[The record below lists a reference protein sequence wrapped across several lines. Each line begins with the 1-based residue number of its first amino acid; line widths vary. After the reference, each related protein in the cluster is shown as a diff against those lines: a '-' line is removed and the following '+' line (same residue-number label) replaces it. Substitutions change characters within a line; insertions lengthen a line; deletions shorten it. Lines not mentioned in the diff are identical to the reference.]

1 VFPQNLKEYLHT
13 SDWNLGVAV
22 TEAGE
27 TLVWDQQAHRV
38 VSKLQGLGELE
49 PAPIITDQQG
59 HPTYTIPSAEIQFA
73 SFSPDRT
80 RVAIYS
86 GPDDRSKLHVSVW
99 DVESG
104 RKARDFWPEASI
116 LPPSGEPLW
125 WNKGRWLLASGPGGK
140 AVWDVITG
148 RFQGSLN
155 LSGCD
160 ARESLGQISRITK
173 DSRRRQVSVVG
184 CSYFGESY
192 ASSAS
197 SCHGRS
203 GASHRMCGRLDQWIE
218 SDRGGSIGAERGE
231 TGRHGTRRAAA
242 HRGGACL
249 PAGGEYGK
257 YV

>member
-160 ARESLGQISRITK
+160 ARESLVVLGDRLQQRCFAGKGQDGKVLEWSVDGVQRQLQAFANQIS
-173 DSRRRQVSVVG
+173 
-184 CSYFGESY
+184 
-192 ASSAS
+192 
-197 SCHGRS
+197 S
-203 GASHRMCGRLDQWIE
+203 GASPPR
-218 SDRGGSIGAERGE
+218 
-231 TGRHGTRRAAA
+231 
-242 HRGGACL
+242 
-249 PAGGEYGK
+249 
-257 YV
+257 